1 MKNLIFAFLFAMI
14 VTGASGLVYAQ
25 QCDRTRL
32 TPIKCGYYEEGYQD
46 GAVDA
51 KNNLG
56 NDFKRYK
63 SKIDN
68 QYESFYRSGY
78 DEGFA
83 SVRPYSRWTDS
94 QKNTYD
100 QGYDDGKN
108 DRDRNISRLPA
119 RYEGQY
125 DRIYEEYFRNGYL
138 DGYDNRSKQYDTP
151 IGVNNVPGTDPTFPR
166 QTPVNRRGTATG
178 TAIWMG
184 RVDNRANIVIKGD
197 QINMQLIAG
206 PASTTNASLQGVLPR
221 RVSTLTARAVD
232 GRGTVT
238 VIQQPNRNNDFTGIV
253 QISDPR
259 RGDDNYNVQISWTAS
274 AAQEAYSSGRVT
286 WRGRVDGTVGIRVS
300 GDNVESADESG
311 SGMSQV
317 SVDMTGYLAS
327 RPGTVRVN
335 KKNGRG
341 SVYVLEQPNAQNDYT
356 AVIRVFDPDRSD
368 DFYEIDIEW

>member
-1 MKNLIFAFLFAMI
+1 MKNLIFAFLFAAI

-25 QCDRTRL
+25 QCDRNRL

-68 QYESFYRSGY
+68 QYESFYQSGY

-83 SVRPYSRWTDS
+83 SVRPYSRWSDA

-100 QGYDDGKN
+100 QGYDDGKS
-108 DRDRNISRLPA
+108 DRNRNISRLPA

-125 DRIYEEYFRNGYL
+125 DRIYEEYFRKGYL
-138 DGYDNRSKQYDTP
+138 DGYDNRQKQYDTP
-151 IGVNNVPGTDPTFPR
+151 IGVNNLPGTTGTFPT
-166 QTPVNRRGTATG
+166 QLPQNRRGTSTG
-178 TAIWMG
+178 TANWSG
-184 RVDNRANIVIKGD
+184 RVDNRANIVIKAGE
-197 QINMQLIAG
+197 INTQLIAG
-206 PASTTNASLQGVLPR
+206 PASTTSATIQGVLPR
-221 RVSTLTARAVD
+221 RASTLTVRTLD
-232 GRGTVT
+232 GRGSVT

-259 RGDDNYNVQISWTAS
+259 RGDDNYNVQISWIAS
-274 AAQEAYSSGRVT
+274 AAQESYSAGRVT
-286 WRGRVDGTVGIRVS
+286 WRGRVDGTVSIRVS
-300 GDNVESADESG
+300 GEDVESADETA

-327 RPGTVRVN
+327 RQGNVRIN
-335 KKNGRG
+335 KKSGRG
-341 SVYVLEQPNAQNDYT
+341 SVSIIEQPSAQNDFT
-356 AVIRVFDPDRSD
+356 AVIRIFDPERSD
-368 DFYEIDIEW
+368 DFYEVDIEW